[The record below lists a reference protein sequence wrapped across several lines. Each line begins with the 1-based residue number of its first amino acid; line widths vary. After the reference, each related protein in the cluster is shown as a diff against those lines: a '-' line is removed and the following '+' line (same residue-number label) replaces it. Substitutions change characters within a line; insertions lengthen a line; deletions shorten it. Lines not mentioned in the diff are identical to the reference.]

1 MDNSPA
7 VPANAGIGLAFAGS
21 RIPWWRVG
29 VVLGLVAVTVVLCF
43 TERAPIATSE
53 SGVVMDIPYSV
64 GPYWG
69 TNQDVTEAERFIL
82 PKDTEF
88 AKKVFNDGK
97 GNNITS
103 QIVLAGAEKR
113 SIHRPQVCLIGQ
125 GWTIESSKVLPIQL
139 VNGSTLKVMSLNLKR
154 TLTLDDGSQKDLRGI
169 YLYWFVGKEMSTP
182 YHEERIIRTNID
194 MLLHNTNHRWAY
206 VIVTANVLEGFQY
219 GGKNEKETLDMLEK
233 FVAEFAPKIMK
244 SEIEKTEQSAPK

>member
-1 MDNSPA
+1 MDNTANIPA
-7 VPANAGIGLAFAGS
+7 EAAAAFPES
-21 RIPWWRVG
+21 TIPWWRIGTVL
-29 VVLGLVAVTVVLCF
+29 VIAAATLGLCF
-43 TERAPIATSE
+43 MATPPVSVSE
-53 SGVVMDIPYSV
+53 SGVEMDIPYSV

-69 TNQDVTEAERFIL
+69 TTQEVTEAERVIL

-125 GWTIESSKVLPIQL
+125 GWTIEDSKVLPIKL
-139 VNGSTLKVMSLNLKR
+139 SNGSTLKVMSLGLKR
-154 TLTLDDGSQKDLRGI
+154 TLTLDDGSQKTLKSI

-182 YHEERIIRTNID
+182 YHEERVIRTNLD

-219 GGKNEKETLDMLEK
+219 GGKNETETLDMLEK

-244 SEIEKTEQSAPK
+244 SEIEKTEHASAQ

>member
-1 MDNSPA
+1 MNNSA
-7 VPANAGIGLAFAGS
+7 AISASSETESAFVCS
-21 RIPWWRVG
+21 TIPWWRIGTIFVI
-29 VVLGLVAVTVVLCF
+29 AAATVIFCF
-43 TERAPIATSE
+43 TAKAPVSVSE

-64 GPYWG
+64 GSYWG
-69 TNQDVTEAERFIL
+69 TAQEVTEAERVIL
-82 PKDTEF
+82 PQDTEF

-125 GWTIESSKVLPIQL
+125 GWTIEESKVIPIKL
-139 VNGSTLKVMSLNLKR
+139 VNGSTLKVMSLGLRR
-154 TLTLDDGSQKDLRGI
+154 TLTLDDGSQKTLRGI
-169 YLYWFVGKEMSTP
+169 YLYWFVGKEVSTP
-182 YHEERIIRTNID
+182 YHEERIIRTNLD
-194 MLLHNTNHRWAY
+194 MLFHNTNHRWAY

-219 GGKNEKETLDMLEK
+219 GGKNKEETLDMLEN

-244 SEIEKTEQSAPK
+244 SEIKKSEHASAK